1 MGLLDNTNFLFGA
14 SAAVT
19 LVAVVMAIA
28 ATANVSWYYLSISN
42 NSNAFGFSNAEYQL
56 GLWGLSACISGTNVC
71 GYKSGNLCQQG
82 EVPVSGC
89 NVLTGLQATVVMADI
104 AGLISLAA
112 FAFVFYSG
120 KKLSKLALL
129 GSVAA
134 FGKLVILALTS
145 VGLRFVFKS
154 SDVIKVVSV
163 AALNGNV
170 GAGAASLILIFASVF
185 ALLGL
190 GATIFSINASGWS

>member
-28 ATANVSWYYLSISN
+28 ATANVSWYYLSIN
-42 NSNAFGFSNAEYQL
+42 NVTSTLGFAVNADYQL
-56 GLWGLSACISGTNVC
+56 GLWGMSACLAGTNAC
-71 GYKSGNLCQQG
+71 NYKSGNVCQQG

-89 NVLTGLQATVVMADI
+89 NTLTGLQATVVMTDI
-104 AGLISLAA
+104 VGLIALAA
-112 FAFVFYSG
+112 FAFLFYSG
-120 KKLSKLALL
+120 KKLSKLAVL
-129 GSVAA
+129 GSVAV
-134 FGKLVILALTS
+134 FVILALTS
-145 VGLRFVFKS
+145 VGLIFAFKS
-154 SDVIKVVSV
+154 SDVIKVASISAV
-163 AALNGNV
+163 NGNV
-170 GAGAASLILIFASVF
+170 GAGAASLILIFAAVF

>member
-134 FGKLVILALTS
+134 FVILALTS
-145 VGLRFVFKS
+145 VGLIFVFKS